1 MDEPRSAKGVNEHRE
16 MSPDGGDRR
25 GFRLGPDQEPGEGGR
40 VGGADD
46 QLTDPALVDG
56 ITARRIF
63 GYLVD
68 VLILGAIGVAGHLL
82 VFMTL
87 GLAAGIVYPLLVVLP
102 LAYHTYF
109 VASAASATPG
119 QRLLGLQV
127 RRLDGGRPGLLQA
140 FVMVALFYMTL
151 AFTSG
156 LLLLW
161 CVIDDRGRCLHDIF
175 SGMLVVRGD
184 RLAAPAAG

>member
-1 MDEPRSAKGVNEHRE
+1 VNDHRE
-16 MSPDGGDRR
+16 MTTGGGDRR
-25 GFRLGPDQEPGEGGR
+25 GFRLGPDAQAGDGR
-40 VGGADD
+40 FDD
-46 QLTDPALVDG
+46 RLTDPALVDG

-63 GYLVD
+63 GYLID

-87 GLAAGIVYPLLVVLP
+87 GLAAAIIYPLLVVLP

-109 VASAASATPG
+109 VASSASATPG
-119 QRLLGLQV
+119 QRLLGLEV
-127 RRLDGGRPGLLQA
+127 RRLDGDRPGLLQA

-161 CVIDDRGRCLHDIF
+161 CLIDDRGRCLHDIF
-175 SGMLVVRGD
+175 SGTLVIRGD
-184 RLAAPAAG
+184 RLAEAVSG

>member
-1 MDEPRSAKGVNEHRE
+1 MNDHRDIT
-16 MSPDGGDRR
+16 PAGGRPR
-25 GFRLGPDQEPGEGGR
+25 GFRLGPDDEASDGLG
-40 VGGADD
+40 DD
-46 QLTDPALVDG
+46 RLNDPALVDG
-56 ITARRIF
+56 ITARRIL

-68 VLILGAIGVAGHLL
+68 VLLLGAVGVAGHLL

-87 GLAAGIVYPLLVVLP
+87 GLAAGLVYPLLVVLP

-119 QRLLGLQV
+119 QRLLGLEV
-127 RRLDGGRPGLLQA
+127 RRLDGGKPGLLQA

-151 AFTSG
+151 TLTSG
-156 LLLLW
+156 LLLFW
-161 CVIDDRGRCLHDIF
+161 CLIDDRARCLHDIF
-175 SGMLVVRGD
+175 SGTLVIRSD